1 MLGEMGFDYFNLI
14 FMYGNCFAQQHHAY
28 AWFILHRNCNDI
40 VHHTFNINS
49 MVKFYIELIKIHGH
63 EI

>member
-14 FMYGNCFAQQHHAY
+14 FMYGNCFAQQHHA
-28 AWFILHRNCNDI
+28 WFILHRNCNDI
-40 VHHTFNINS
+40 VHHAFNIIS

-63 EI
+63 KI